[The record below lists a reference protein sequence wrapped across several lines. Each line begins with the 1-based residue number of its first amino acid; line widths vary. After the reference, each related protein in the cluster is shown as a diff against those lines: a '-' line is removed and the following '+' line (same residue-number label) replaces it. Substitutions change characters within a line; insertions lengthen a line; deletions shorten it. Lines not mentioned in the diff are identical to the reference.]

1 MFVFFIRM
9 IDSAQAYDEEQVG
22 EAVQE
27 SGIPREE
34 VFIVSKVHPRFLGYD
49 ETLKSVEES
58 LTKLKVIKCQL
69 SALLLFSLKF
79 SWVEQKKILSKPC
92 EINQKKNS
100 GEYSSVSIFSILF
113 SKLFLWYWKGEFV

>member
-1 MFVFFIRM
+1 MLSNDSSLGLKKGSQCHLVNQRDSPYPAQYLMFVFSITM
-9 IDSAQAYDEEQVG
+9 IDYAQAYEEEQVG

-79 SWVEQKKILSKPC
+79 S
-92 EINQKKNS
+92 
-100 GEYSSVSIFSILF
+100 
-113 SKLFLWYWKGEFV
+113 

>member
-1 MFVFFIRM
+1 MILAWALKKGSDCHLVNQRDSPYPTQYLMFVFRM

-79 SWVEQKKILSKPC
+79 S
-92 EINQKKNS
+92 
-100 GEYSSVSIFSILF
+100 
-113 SKLFLWYWKGEFV
+113 

>member
-1 MFVFFIRM
+1 MFVFLIRK
-9 IDSAQAYDEEQVG
+9 IDSAQAYEEEQVG

-69 SALLLFSLKF
+69 SALLLLM
-79 SWVEQKKILSKPC
+79 SKPC
-92 EINQKKNS
+92 EINQKKNMD
-100 GEYSSVSIFSILF
+100 EYSSVSIFSTLF
-113 SKLFLWYWKGEFV
+113 SILFLWYWKGEFV

>member
-1 MFVFFIRM
+1 MILAWALKKGSDCHLVNQRDSDPYPTQYLMFVFFIRM

-69 SALLLFSLKF
+69 STLFYF
-79 SWVEQKKILSKPC
+79 SAW
-92 EINQKKNS
+92 N
-100 GEYSSVSIFSILF
+100 
-113 SKLFLWYWKGEFV
+113 FLE

>member
-34 VFIVSKVHPRFLGYD
+34 VFIVSKVHPRFLGYG

-79 SWVEQKKILSKPC
+79 SSVEQKMSKPC

-100 GEYSSVSIFSILF
+100 GEYSSVSIFSTLF
-113 SKLFLWYWKGEFV
+113 SILFLWYWKGEFV

>member
-1 MFVFFIRM
+1 MFVFLIRK
-9 IDSAQAYDEEQVG
+9 IDSAQAYEEEQVG

-79 SWVEQKKILSKPC
+79 SCVEQKVMSKPC
-92 EINQKKNS
+92 EINQKKNMD
-100 GEYSSVSIFSILF
+100 EYSSVSIFSALF
-113 SKLFLWYWKGEFV
+113 SILFLWYWKGEFV